1 MLQKTQLSPEQIVQ
15 SWIDSFNTAL
25 QTGQVDL
32 MAKLFCTDSHWRNI
46 LGLDWRFETV
56 SGQQAVSESLI
67 KLAKKSAATEFELHP
82 VRVAPAMT
90 ERAGEAVIEAAL
102 RFESKAGE
110 GIGVLRLIEDSET
123 NAMRAWSL
131 MTAMDRLSDSVVPKA
146 APVNVDAAKEARAA
160 DFKGPNWLERWQSKQ
175 RYEDRS
181 PQALVV
187 GGGHAG
193 LCAAVELQQLGIDT
207 LVIDSY
213 ERVGD
218 NWRNRYRSLSLH
230 NKTPANH
237 MPYMPFPS
245 TWPDYI
251 PKDKIANW
259 LEGYVEAMELNVWTE
274 TAFNGATRDEKAG
287 CWIASVT
294 RSDGS
299 TQELRPEHI
308 VMATSVSGTPKMPD
322 IPSLDQFGGEVLHS
336 SAYKNGAA
344 YQGKSVA
351 VFGTGNSAH
360 DIAQDLHGS
369 GAQVTMI
376 QRSPSLVVD
385 LEPSAQLYDGIYY
398 GDGPPLEDR
407 DLVNTSVPL
416 AIIKKAH
423 KLLTTKVKEIDAP
436 LIEGL
441 ERAGF
446 RLDFGEDGTGWPLK
460 YRTRGGGYYFNVGC
474 SELIVDG
481 SIKLMPFANIT
492 HFDTNGFSLV
502 DGSQQA
508 FSAIVLA
515 TGYNTQSHLVGQL
528 FGQDVADRV
537 GAVWGFDEKTQE
549 LRNMWVRTPQAGL
562 WFTGGAFSQCR
573 IYSKYMAMQV
583 KAEMTDLIAQA

>member
-1 MLQKTQLSPEQIVQ
+1 MLQKTELSPDQIVEA
-15 SWIDSFNTAL
+15 WIDTFNAAL
-25 QTGQVDL
+25 QTGEVEL
-32 MAKLFCTDSHWRNI
+32 MRKLFCSDSHWRNI
-46 LGLDWRFETV
+46 LGLGWRFETV
-56 SGQQAVSESLI
+56 SGQKLVSQLLI
-67 KLAKKSAATEFELHP
+67 DLAKESGATEFELHP
-82 VRVAPAMT
+82 HRVAPTLT
-90 ERAGEAVIEAAL
+90 ERAGEEVIEAAL
-102 RFESKAGE
+102 RFESSAGV

-123 NAMRAWSL
+123 DAMRAWSL
-131 MTAMDRLSDSVVPKA
+131 MTALDTLSEVAVPKA
-146 APVNVDAAKEARAA
+146 KPMSVDAAKEARAA
-160 DFKGPNWLERWQSKQ
+160 DFKGPNWLERLQTKQ

-181 PQALVV
+181 PQAVVV

-193 LCAAVELQQLGIDT
+193 LAAAVELQQLGIDT
-207 LVIDSY
+207 LVIDTY

-237 MPYMPFPS
+237 MPYMPFPD

-259 LEGYVEAMELNVWTE
+259 LESYAEAMELNVWTE

-287 CWIASVT
+287 CWVAKVT
-294 RSDGS
+294 RADGS
-299 TQELRPEHI
+299 TRELRPEHI

-336 SAYKNGAA
+336 SAYKNGDA
-344 YQGKSVA
+344 YKGKSVA

-369 GAQVTMI
+369 GAQVTMV

-398 GDGPPLEDR
+398 GDGPPLRDR

-416 AIIKKAH
+416 AMIKKAH
-423 KLLTTKVKEIDAP
+423 KLITTKVKEIDAP

-441 ERAGF
+441 ESRGF
-446 RLDFGEDGTGWPLK
+446 RFDFGEDDTGWPMK

-474 SELIVDG
+474 SELVIDG
-481 SIKLMPFANIT
+481 SIKLTAFKDIT
-492 HFDTNGFSLV
+492 HFDESGLNLV
-502 DGSQQA
+502 GGKHQE
-508 FSAIVLA
+508 FFAIVLA

-528 FGQDVADRV
+528 FGQEVADRV
-537 GAVWGFDEKTQE
+537 GPVWGFDDKTQE

-573 IYSKYMAMQV
+573 IYSKYMAMQI
-583 KAEMTDLIAQA
+583 KAEMTDLIPSS